1 MATIRQGYLDDYSQQ
16 NGNVGIGTSISNE
29 KLEIIGGTTTQ
40 QLDVTG
46 ISTFAYVSGFI
57 KKHTDYTENVSM
69 DAGDSGTLSGEIIVG
84 SGLTMTVGTAA
95 TSSQGSV
102 DSLKVY
108 DMFQPPS
115 GGTSQRPPAKPGS
128 LFYNFDYKT
137 IEFFD
142 GSSWRQVDNVSIS
155 GRGVW
160 SGGTTPTYQI
170 MQDFVTISS
179 LGNAQNF
186 GNLITDGRGF
196 SRAVASNVRGVNGGG
211 EDAPG
216 GRFNQLEYF
225 TVQSGGTAI
234 DFGDLSAQRGMT
246 GSASSSTRGI
256 FAGGEE
262 SGGNVNTIEF
272 IEIMTI
278 GNAVDFGD
286 ISAAKKDSHN
296 GLVNSPTRGV
306 FAGGTPEPNNIIE
319 MVTMASTGNAVK
331 FGDLSQGR
339 KGFAGFGNS
348 VRGAFAA
355 GEAHGSPGTVT
366 TMDYITIASEGNA
379 TDFGD
384 ARSSRYV
391 INGGVSNSTRGVWSG
406 GNTAL
411 NLIEYI
417 TIATLGN
424 SLDFG
429 DLVLGRRAASGC
441 SDSHGG
447 LGGY

>member
-1 MATIRQGYLDDYSQQ
+1 
-16 NGNVGIGTSISNE
+16 
-29 KLEIIGGTTTQ
+29 
-40 QLDVTG
+40 
-46 ISTFAYVSGFI
+46 
-57 KKHTDYTENVSM
+57 
-69 DAGDSGTLSGEIIVG
+69 
-84 SGLTMTVGTAA
+84 
-95 TSSQGSV
+95 
-102 DSLKVY
+102 
-108 DMFQPPS
+108 
-115 GGTSQRPPAKPGS
+115 
-128 LFYNFDYKT
+128 
-137 IEFFD
+137 
-142 GSSWRQVDNVSIS
+142 
-155 GRGVW
+155 
-160 SGGTTPTYQI
+160 
-170 MQDFVTISS
+170 
-179 LGNAQNF
+179 
-186 GNLITDGRGF
+186 
-196 SRAVASNVRGVNGGG
+196 
-211 EDAPG
+211 
-216 GRFNQLEYF
+216 
-225 TVQSGGTAI
+225 
-234 DFGDLSAQRGMT
+234 
-246 GSASSSTRGI
+246 
-256 FAGGEE
+256 
-262 SGGNVNTIEF
+262 
-272 IEIMTI
+272 MTI

-286 ISAAKKDSHN
+286 ISAAKKDPHS

-366 TMDYITIASEGNA
+366 TMDYITITSEGNA
-379 TDFGD
+379 IDFGD
-384 ARSSRYV
+384 ARTSRYV
-391 INGGVSNSTRGVWSG
+391 VNGGVSNSTRGVWSG